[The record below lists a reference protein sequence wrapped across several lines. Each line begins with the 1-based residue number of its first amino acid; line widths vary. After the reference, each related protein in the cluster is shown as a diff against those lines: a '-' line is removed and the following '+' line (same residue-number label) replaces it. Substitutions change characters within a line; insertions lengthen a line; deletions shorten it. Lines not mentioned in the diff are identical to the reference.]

1 MDNLKVTPKQLQIL
15 LLLYRFRF
23 LDRTQI
29 QQFLNHKN
37 HRRII
42 AWLNDLTNKNIIGRK
57 YSQKL
62 KENTKPAIF
71 HLATK
76 SRGILLNHPDTSEKL
91 LKRVYREKVRSKRLI
106 DHCLL
111 VANIYFYLE
120 KQTQVTKNKLH
131 FFTKTDLSNHYY
143 LPYNRPDAYI
153 AVESEDEKKRYFL
166 EIIDEGTPRFMLRS
180 KIAQYVEYF
189 EEKTWNNKTGY
200 PNPTL
205 LFVCP
210 DENIKT
216 FLHKHIAQVL
226 EEEVEDEIDFYLTTR
241 EIIKDSQLQ
250 SNVWEKVEEKDDYY

>member
-1 MDNLKVTPKQLQIL
+1 MENLKITPKQLQIL

-57 YSQKL
+57 YSRKL
-62 KENTKPAIF
+62 KENTKPAIY

-111 VANIYFYLE
+111 VANIYIYLE
-120 KQTQVTKNKLH
+120 KQTRVTNNELH

-143 LPYNRPDAYI
+143 LPYNHPDAYI
-153 AVESEDEKKRYFL
+153 AVESEDETKRYFL

-180 KIAQYVEYF
+180 KIELYIEYF
-189 EEKTWNNKTGY
+189 EENTWNNKTGH
-200 PNPTL
+200 PNPAL

-210 DENIKT
+210 NETIKE
-216 FLHKHIAQVL
+216 FLHKHIAKEL
-226 EEEVEDEIDFYLTTR
+226 EEETEEEIDFYLTTKYTV
-241 EIIKDSQLQ
+241 EDSEMQG
-250 SNVWEKVEEKDDYY
+250 SVWEKAEEEDT